1 MAVNSG
7 KWYWLKSML
16 LGKFATPPMTKL
28 YGTLGPRREAT
39 PDEMARVNRR
49 LGRMKT
55 FPGGQKLFG
64 KMSLV
69 REVHFNAFEEAKLPM

>member
-1 MAVNSG
+1 
-7 KWYWLKSML
+7 
-16 LGKFATPPMTKL
+16 
-28 YGTLGPRREAT
+28 
-39 PDEMARVNRR
+39 MARVNRR